1 MSRLASLTP
10 AATPSRAR
18 GTSQSPAP
26 SPSASTPR
34 TPRSGTPSRQTET
47 TYHRMTKLIIT
58 ELKSLFKTWDEVS
71 LVDGVKAGKGCI
83 DEATE
88 MDNILALQEGDER
101 PSVTPHLEKLYDSRI
116 AMEAAVS
123 KMEKALAKLVLLL
136 EQAEKVF
143 FDAYRTQGAEFVL
156 QEPLWLSW
164 TLEHFVNSLPPLLTA
179 HNTQLILLTALSRTM
194 VDPKTSFDDAKL
206 ALERWR
212 DLSIRGERW
221 NIVRDWEEL
230 VDLELTGAGEAEA
243 DEEDDAER
251 GTKKSKKK
259 KK

>member
-1 MSRLASLTP
+1 MQISLTDH
-10 AATPSRAR
+10 
-18 GTSQSPAP
+18 Q
-26 SPSASTPR
+26 
-34 TPRSGTPSRQTET
+34 
-47 TYHRMTKLIIT
+47 
-58 ELKSLFKTWDEVS
+58 
-71 LVDGVKAGKGCI
+71 
-83 DEATE
+83 
-88 MDNILALQEGDER
+88 
-101 PSVTPHLEKLYDSRI
+101 
-116 AMEAAVS
+116 
-123 KMEKALAKLVLLL
+123 EKALAKLVLLL

-164 TLEHFVNSLPPLLTA
+164 TLEHFGASTYLSPCHTAAKADSTVNSLPPLLTA

-230 VDLELTGAGEAEA
+230 VDLEVTGAGEAEA